1 MRDRPHDEAMA
12 ELYRDDPAF
21 AVDYLNYL
29 LEEGDEGD
37 FWVPLQQLSKAYGV
51 VVQRE
56 GISAA
61 QLYDALLETNSPEL
75 SDLLVALRKIAAGS
89 VRQPLSA
96 L

>member
-12 ELYRDDPAF
+12 ELYREDPAF

-51 VVQRE
+51 AQHSA

-61 QLYDALLETNSPEL
+61 QLYDALLEKNNPEL
-75 SDLLVALRKIAAGS
+75 NDLLAALRKIAAGS